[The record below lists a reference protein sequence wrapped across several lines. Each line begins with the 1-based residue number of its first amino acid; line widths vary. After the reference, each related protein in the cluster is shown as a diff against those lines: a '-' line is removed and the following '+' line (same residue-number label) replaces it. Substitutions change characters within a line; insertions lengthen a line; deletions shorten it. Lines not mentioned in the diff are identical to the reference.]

1 MRMASLQFK
10 HITKRKEK
18 KNLVLNSR
26 GATPKGKKMTESW
39 IELRLEA
46 SDYDFWIELLTR
58 VQ

>member
-1 MRMASLQFK
+1 MASLQFK